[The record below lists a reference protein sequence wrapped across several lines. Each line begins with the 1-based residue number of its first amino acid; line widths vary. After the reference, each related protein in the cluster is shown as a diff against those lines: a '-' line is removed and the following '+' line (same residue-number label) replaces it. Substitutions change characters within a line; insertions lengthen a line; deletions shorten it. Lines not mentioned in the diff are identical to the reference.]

1 MKEIPISILEFG
13 STLRLK
19 MGSEMSTIA
28 AQYDHEAQEFVLTRP
43 EGLANYAMHLYLTT
57 KDGELFE
64 VNIGTANNYVITNAL
79 TQTTRL
85 SLQIA
90 FKKGSDTRKG
100 ANSLSFSLTAS
111 AKNGETPEP
120 IPDLLADLAENAVT
134 DGRFDAVESNLILS
148 NMVGSDVATI
158 HIPSGGGGGIYSPE
172 INSIRVMD
180 KVEYDDL
187 PTKGAK
193 TLYLIR
199 G

>member
-1 MKEIPISILEFG
+1 MKEIPISILERG

-28 AQYDHEAQEFVLTRP
+28 AQYDHKAQEFVLTRP
-43 EGLANYAMHLYLTT
+43 EGLTDYAAHLYFITRDN
-57 KDGELFE
+57 KLFE
-64 VNIGTANNYVITNAL
+64 VNIGTADNYVITNAL

-90 FKKGSDTRKG
+90 FKKGSDVRKG

-111 AKNGETPEP
+111 LKNGETPEP
-120 IPDLLADLAENAVT
+120 VPDPVADLAENAVT

-148 NMVGSDVATI
+148 NMASDDVATI
-158 HIPSGGGGGIYSPE
+158 HIPSVGGIYSPE
-172 INSIRVMD
+172 INNIRVMD
-180 KVEYDDL
+180 RAEYDAL